1 MTLEDETG
9 FANVVLFAHVFERQ
23 AELARMQPFLGVR
36 GRLEVQSGVAH
47 LIAQEL
53 WKPAFGRRPTEVGS
67 RDFH

>member
-1 MTLEDETG
+1 
-9 FANVVLFAHVFERQ
+9 
-23 AELARMQPFLGVR
+23 MQPFLGVR